1 MSTKR
6 KIIFDD
12 YDTAVNGLWTLAAC
26 YLSEAEPVTNLVEI
40 PGRVDGPLDAS
51 TALTGDIQYQPRTLE
66 VTLESSE
73 GTRQDRKKKIDYMV
87 NKLHGQRVKIWLP
100 DDGLHYLL
108 GRLSIVEEYNDH
120 AHASVNVTATCE
132 PWKYDNDE
140 LVNKVTLTST
150 AKPVVLSNDRRTVC
164 PVITVQGSLKLVF
177 NSITYTLSTG
187 TYKFPDLILR
197 QGDQTVNVSGTGS
210 VTFTYRKAVL

>member
-1 MSTKR
+1 MLTKR

-108 GRLSIVEEYNDH
+108 GRLSIKEEYNDH
-120 AHASVNVTATCE
+120 AHASITVLATCE
-132 PWKYDNDE
+132 PWRYDNDE
-140 LVNKVTLTST
+140 TVVDLTIPNST
-150 AKPVVLSNDRRTVC
+150 TSFTLSNDRRPVS
-164 PVITVQGSLKLVF
+164 PVITVQGLLKLVIDG
-177 NSITYTLSTG
+177 STYTLNSG
-187 TYKFPDLILR
+187 TFKHPDLLLK
-197 QGDQTVNVSGTGS
+197 QGGQTIKVYGSGS
-210 VTFTYRKAVL
+210 ATFTYRKAVL

>member
-1 MSTKR
+1 MATKR

-26 YLSEAEPVTNLVEI
+26 RLSEATPVTSLVEI
-40 PGRVDGPLDAS
+40 PGRVDGPLDLS
-51 TALTGDIQYQPRTLE
+51 TALTGDIRYQPRTLE

-108 GRLSIVEEYNDH
+108 GRLSITEEYNDLV
-120 AHASVNVTATCE
+120 HASVRVTATCE
-132 PWKYDNDE
+132 PWRYDNDE
-140 LVNKVTLTST
+140 SVGNVTLTSGAT
-150 AKPVVLSNDRRTVC
+150 DIELPNDRRPVC
-164 PVITVQGSLKLVF
+164 PVITVQGSLKLVYEGSTY
-177 NSITYTLSTG
+177 NLSSGTYTL
-187 TYKFPDLILR
+187 PDLLLK
-197 QGDQTVNVSGTGS
+197 QGGQTVKVSGSGS